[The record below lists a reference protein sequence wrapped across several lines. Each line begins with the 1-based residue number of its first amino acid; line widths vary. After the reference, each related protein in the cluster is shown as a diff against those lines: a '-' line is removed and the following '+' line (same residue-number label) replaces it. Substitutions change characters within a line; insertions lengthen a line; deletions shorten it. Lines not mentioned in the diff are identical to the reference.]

1 MRLEGQELVVFKQKN
16 IKLTGTA
23 KKIFREETV
32 IFENRDKDLK
42 KWESA
47 KMDKLFP
54 HIEEWNCLVLRASN
68 YALTQTPTGKTSF
81 TPLPTSSSLDSL
93 LSTSKKT

>member
-1 MRLEGQELVVFKQKN
+1 MRREEQQLVVFKQKN
-16 IKLTGTA
+16 IKLTAPA
-23 KKIFREETV
+23 KKLFQEERV
-32 IFENRDKDLK
+32 IFQNRDKDLK

-93 LSTSKKT
+93 PCISKKT